1 MKYKF
6 DKHKHLETKL
16 AQQDLE
22 AESGRPM
29 WNGTMKTDPQW
40 LELPRTWKKG
50 RLIVVNSMP
59 DLFHEAA
66 FDVSGSTKQEE
77 K

>member
-29 WNGTMKTDPQW
+29 WNGTIETDPQW

-50 RLIVVNSMP
+50 RLIFFSMP
-59 DLFHEAA
+59 DLFHEGV
-66 FDVSGSTKQEE
+66 FDVSVGTKQE
-77 K
+77 KK